1 MAATV
6 QALQVKLFA
15 TCLKHAKTQSDIQ
28 EMSCVLK
35 LYVYLGRQTDTM
47 SNVINFE
54 HPSCGVVNC
63 SLSSFGQPKPICMG
77 SAVDQLLQ
85 VHRLMKC
92 QTVLCSQ
99 HNAMRQQLQLST
111 KVPRHALQLAQ
122 CHKLTA
128 ATAMPT
134 EAPSSALQPSWWQT
148 AALCVLARGRCSAH
162 FMILTTK
169 VEVEGFKSLSATV
182 QQGGKVFRGGWMQCL
197 TKPAAT

>member
-1 MAATV
+1 MRDNLDPFNASQGDAALWAALRQTGMAATV

-54 HPSCGVVNC
+54 HPSCGVVHC

-77 SAVDQLLQ
+77 SAVGQLLQ

-99 HNAMRQQLQLST
+99 HNAMRQQLQLRCLL
-111 KVPRHALQLAQ
+111 KCPD
-122 CHKLTA
+122 
-128 ATAMPT
+128 M
-134 EAPSSALQPSWWQT
+134 
-148 AALCVLARGRCSAH
+148 LC
-162 FMILTTK
+162 
-169 VEVEGFKSLSATV
+169 SLHSATS
-182 QQGGKVFRGGWMQCL
+182 
-197 TKPAAT
+197 